1 MEKVAKIA
9 EKRAANA
16 LSGRSIAFI
25 GGGAMAGAM
34 IGGLLNSH
42 AVESKAITASDPH
55 ADRIQDLEKRFG
67 VATTGDNLKAAR
79 NAEIVIL
86 SVKPQMLRFVFRD
99 LCGKLGKDALVL
111 SIIAGARI
119 ESMTQGLKHGAIVRS
134 MPNTPAQVA
143 EGMTV
148 WTSNAAVTAA
158 QREQAQTILK
168 AFGKELYVADEAFL
182 DMATAISGSGPSYVF
197 LFMEALIDA
206 AVHLGFSREDA
217 RTLVTQTVRGSA
229 IYAEHSPSHPA
240 EMRNL
245 VTSPGG
251 TSAHALYQLEKGGFR
266 TLLSKAV
273 WAAFQRS
280 VSLSA
285 LNSAVQPFE
294 EKDDDGGLRAEGLR
308 LLPFA
313 ICHCHDSYYRS
324 VITTGYDSSRSS
336 REGLMG
342 GLRISLNS
350 SIACLRMCSSASA
363 RSSVTRNSFR
373 SFALTVPALTM
384 SSSSAR

>member
-1 MEKVAKIA
+1 MSKTASTS
-9 EKRAANA
+9 EKRPANV
-16 LSGRSIAFI
+16 LGGRSLAFV

-42 AVESKAITASDPH
+42 VVDAKWIRASDPH
-55 ADRIQDLEKRFG
+55 EERTAELETRFG
-67 VATTGDNLKAAR
+67 IATTNDNVAAAR
-79 NAEIVIL
+79 EADIVIL

-99 LCGKLGKDALVL
+99 LCGKLRKDALVL
-111 SIIAGARI
+111 SIIAGARV
-119 ESMTQGLKHGAIVRS
+119 ESITNGLKHGSVVRS

-148 WTSNAAVTAA
+148 WTANAGVTKV
-158 QREQAQTILK
+158 QRAQAQAILK

-229 IYAEHSPSHPA
+229 IYAEYSSSHPA

-294 EKDDDGGLRAEGLR
+294 EKDEPTADQ
-308 LLPFA
+308 
-313 ICHCHDSYYRS
+313 
-324 VITTGYDSSRSS
+324 
-336 REGLMG
+336 
-342 GLRISLNS
+342 
-350 SIACLRMCSSASA
+350 
-363 RSSVTRNSFR
+363 
-373 SFALTVPALTM
+373 
-384 SSSSAR
+384 

>member
-1 MEKVAKIA
+1 MQK
-9 EKRAANA
+9 A
-16 LSGRSIAFI
+16 LTGKSLAFI
-25 GGGAMAGAM
+25 GSGAMAGAM
-34 IGGLLNSH
+34 IGGLLSSH
-42 AVESKAITASDPH
+42 AVDEKSITASDPH
-55 ADRIQDLEKRFG
+55 KERTSDLHTRFG
-67 VATTGDNLKAAR
+67 VATTNDNIAAAR
-79 NAEIVIL
+79 SADIVVL

-99 LCGKLGKDALVL
+99 LCGKLRKDALVL

-119 ESMTQGLKHGAIVRS
+119 DSINQGLKHASIVRS
-134 MPNTPAQVA
+134 MPNTPAQVS

-148 WTSNAAVTAA
+148 WTASAAVSAGQRSEA
-158 QREQAQTILK
+158 QAILR
-168 AFGKELYVADEAFL
+168 AFGRELYVADEAFL

-229 IYAEHSPSHPA
+229 IYAENSPSHPA

-273 WAAFQRS
+273 WAAYQRS

-285 LNSAVQPFE
+285 LNTAVQPFE
-294 EKDDDGGLRAEGLR
+294 EDDKDGD
-308 LLPFA
+308 
-313 ICHCHDSYYRS
+313 
-324 VITTGYDSSRSS
+324 
-336 REGLMG
+336 
-342 GLRISLNS
+342 
-350 SIACLRMCSSASA
+350 
-363 RSSVTRNSFR
+363 
-373 SFALTVPALTM
+373 
-384 SSSSAR
+384 

>member
-1 MEKVAKIA
+1 MQKVLTGKS
-9 EKRAANA
+9 
-16 LSGRSIAFI
+16 LAFI
-25 GGGAMAGAM
+25 GSGAMAGAM
-34 IGGLLNSH
+34 IGGLLSSH
-42 AVESKAITASDPH
+42 TVEAKSITASDPH
-55 ADRIQDLEKRFG
+55 AERTSDLHARFG
-67 VATTGDNLKAAR
+67 VATTSDNLTAAR
-79 NAEIVIL
+79 GADIVVL

-99 LCGKLGKDALVL
+99 LCGKLRKDALVL
-111 SIIAGARI
+111 SIIAGARVD
-119 ESMTQGLKHGAIVRS
+119 SMTQGLKHSSVVRS
-134 MPNTPAQVA
+134 MPNTPAQVS

-148 WTSNAAVTAA
+148 WTANAAVTPA
-158 QREQAQTILK
+158 QRAQTQAILR

-217 RTLVTQTVRGSA
+217 RTLVIQTVRGSA

-273 WAAFQRS
+273 WAAYQRS

-294 EKDDDGGLRAEGLR
+294 ERDEPTD
-308 LLPFA
+308 
-313 ICHCHDSYYRS
+313 
-324 VITTGYDSSRSS
+324 
-336 REGLMG
+336 
-342 GLRISLNS
+342 
-350 SIACLRMCSSASA
+350 
-363 RSSVTRNSFR
+363 
-373 SFALTVPALTM
+373 
-384 SSSSAR
+384 

>member
-1 MEKVAKIA
+1 VHKSPLKGAS
-9 EKRAANA
+9 
-16 LSGRSIAFI
+16 LAFI
-25 GGGAMAGAM
+25 GGGAMGEAM

-42 AVESKAITASDPH
+42 LVEAKAVTASDPH
-55 ADRIQDLEKRFG
+55 RQRAQDLEARFG
-67 VATTGDNLKAAR
+67 ISTTTENLTAAR
-79 NAEIVIL
+79 HADIVIL

-99 LCGKLGKDALVL
+99 LCGKLQKDALVL

-119 ESMTQGLKHGAIVRS
+119 ESIAQGLKHSSVVRS

-148 WTSNAAVTAA
+148 WTASPEVKPG
-158 QREQAQTILK
+158 QREQAQAILR
-168 AFGKELYVADEAFL
+168 AFGKELFVADEVFL

-217 RTLVTQTVRGSA
+217 RMLVTQTVRGSA
-229 IYAEHSPSHPA
+229 IYAEQSASHPA

-280 VSLSA
+280 VSLAA
-285 LNSAVQPFE
+285 LNSAVRPFE
-294 EKDDDGGLRAEGLR
+294 EEDDPKAPDR
-308 LLPFA
+308 
-313 ICHCHDSYYRS
+313 
-324 VITTGYDSSRSS
+324 
-336 REGLMG
+336 
-342 GLRISLNS
+342 
-350 SIACLRMCSSASA
+350 
-363 RSSVTRNSFR
+363 
-373 SFALTVPALTM
+373 
-384 SSSSAR
+384 

>member
-1 MEKVAKIA
+1 MA

-16 LSGRSIAFI
+16 LNGRTIAFI

-42 AVESKAITASDPH
+42 AVDATAITASDPH
-55 ADRIQDLEKRFG
+55 ADRIKDLEKRFG
-67 VATTGDNLKAAR
+67 VGDDERQRESREGRRHRHPVGQAADAAVCLSRSVRQAAEGCAGAVDHRRRTNRVDDAGSEASIRRALDAEYTGSGGGRYDGMDRQQRGHSRAAR
-79 NAEIVIL
+79 
-86 SVKPQMLRFVFRD
+86 
-99 LCGKLGKDALVL
+99 
-111 SIIAGARI
+111 
-119 ESMTQGLKHGAIVRS
+119 
-134 MPNTPAQVA
+134 
-143 EGMTV
+143 
-148 WTSNAAVTAA
+148 
-158 QREQAQTILK
+158 QAQTILR

-294 EKDDDGGLRAEGLR
+294 EKDEQ
-308 LLPFA
+308 
-313 ICHCHDSYYRS
+313 H
-324 VITTGYDSSRSS
+324 
-336 REGLMG
+336 E
-342 GLRISLNS
+342 
-350 SIACLRMCSSASA
+350 
-363 RSSVTRNSFR
+363 
-373 SFALTVPALTM
+373 
-384 SSSSAR
+384 

>member
-1 MEKVAKIA
+1 MEK
-9 EKRAANA
+9 A
-16 LSGRSIAFI
+16 LKGASLAFI
-25 GGGAMAGAM
+25 GGGAMGEAM
-34 IGGLLNSH
+34 ISSLLSSH
-42 AVESKAITASDPH
+42 VVEPKAISVSDPH
-55 ADRIQDLEKRFG
+55 KERMKDLESRYG
-67 VATTGDNLKAAR
+67 VHTTTQNLAAVKDAT
-79 NAEIVIL
+79 IVIL

-99 LCGKLGKDALVL
+99 LCGKLKKDTLVL

-119 ESMTQGLKHGAIVRS
+119 DSMDLGLKHSAIIRS

-148 WTSNAAVTAA
+148 WTASRAVTPG
-158 QREQAQTILK
+158 QRIQAQAVLR

-217 RTLVTQTVRGSA
+217 RMLVTQTVRGSA
-229 IYAEHSPSHPA
+229 VYAEKSPSHPA

-273 WAAFQRS
+273 WAAYQRS

-285 LNSAVQPFE
+285 LNSTVRPFE
-294 EKDDDGGLRAEGLR
+294 EDDESTEADQ
-308 LLPFA
+308 
-313 ICHCHDSYYRS
+313 
-324 VITTGYDSSRSS
+324 
-336 REGLMG
+336 
-342 GLRISLNS
+342 
-350 SIACLRMCSSASA
+350 
-363 RSSVTRNSFR
+363 
-373 SFALTVPALTM
+373 
-384 SSSSAR
+384 

>member
-1 MEKVAKIA
+1 MEKVATMA
-9 EKRAANA
+9 EKRAAANA
-16 LSGRSIAFI
+16 LSGRTIAFI
-25 GGGAMAGAM
+25 GSGAMAGAM

-42 AVESKAITASDPH
+42 TVDAKVITASDPH
-55 ADRIQDLEKRFG
+55 PDRIQDLERRFG
-67 VATTGDNLKAAR
+67 VATTSDNVTAAKS
-79 NAEIVIL
+79 ADIVIL

-99 LCGKLGKDALVL
+99 LCGNLRKDALVL
-111 SIIAGARI
+111 SIIAGARM
-119 ESMTQGLKHGAIVRS
+119 ESMTQGLRHASVIRS

-148 WTSNAAVTAA
+148 WTASPAVTAA
-158 QREQAQTILK
+158 QREEAQTILR
-168 AFGKELYVADEAFL
+168 AFGRELYVSDEAFL

-285 LNSAVQPFE
+285 LNTAVQPFE
-294 EKDDDGGLRAEGLR
+294 EKDE
-308 LLPFA
+308 
-313 ICHCHDSYYRS
+313 S
-324 VITTGYDSSRSS
+324 
-336 REGLMG
+336 EQ
-342 GLRISLNS
+342 
-350 SIACLRMCSSASA
+350 
-363 RSSVTRNSFR
+363 
-373 SFALTVPALTM
+373 
-384 SSSSAR
+384 

>member
-1 MEKVAKIA
+1 MDKALKGKSVA
-9 EKRAANA
+9 
-16 LSGRSIAFI
+16 FV

-34 IGGLLNSH
+34 IGGLLSSQTV
-42 AVESKAITASDPH
+42 AAKAIAASDPH
-55 ADRIQDLEKRFG
+55 TERIKDLESRFG
-67 VATTGDNLKAAR
+67 ISTTTDNLAAAR
-79 NAEIVIL
+79 AADIVVL
-86 SVKPQMLRFVFRD
+86 SVKPQMLRFVFSD
-99 LCGKLGKDALVL
+99 LCGKLRKDALVL

-119 ESMTQGLKHGAIVRS
+119 DSIAKGLKHAAVVRS

-148 WTSNAAVTAA
+148 WTASASATAA
-158 QREQAQTILK
+158 QREEARAVLS

-229 IYAEHSPSHPA
+229 IYAEQSSSHPA

-280 VSLSA
+280 ISLSA
-285 LNSAVQPFE
+285 LNTAVQPFDEQE
-294 EKDDDGGLRAEGLR
+294 EKE
-308 LLPFA
+308 
-313 ICHCHDSYYRS
+313 
-324 VITTGYDSSRSS
+324 
-336 REGLMG
+336 
-342 GLRISLNS
+342 
-350 SIACLRMCSSASA
+350 
-363 RSSVTRNSFR
+363 
-373 SFALTVPALTM
+373 
-384 SSSSAR
+384 

>member
-1 MEKVAKIA
+1 MNRVLKGKS
-9 EKRAANA
+9 
-16 LSGRSIAFI
+16 LAFI
-25 GGGAMAGAM
+25 GGGKMAEAM

-42 AVESKAITASDPH
+42 TVDAKRITASDPH
-55 ADRIQDLEKRFG
+55 KDRAKDLEARFG
-67 VATTGDNLKAAR
+67 ITATTDNLAAAR
-79 NAEIVIL
+79 NADIVIL

-99 LCGKLGKDALVL
+99 LYSKLRNDALVL

-119 ESMTQGLKHGAIVRS
+119 ESITLGLKHSSVVRS
-134 MPNTPAQVA
+134 MPNTPAQVS

-148 WTSNAAVTAA
+148 WTANAPTAPA
-158 QREQAQTILK
+158 QRAGAQAILR

-217 RTLVTQTVRGSA
+217 RMLVTQTVRGSA

-294 EKDDDGGLRAEGLR
+294 EAEPKG
-308 LLPFA
+308 
-313 ICHCHDSYYRS
+313 DRS
-324 VITTGYDSSRSS
+324 GERV
-336 REGLMG
+336 
-342 GLRISLNS
+342 
-350 SIACLRMCSSASA
+350 
-363 RSSVTRNSFR
+363 
-373 SFALTVPALTM
+373 
-384 SSSSAR
+384 

>member
-1 MEKVAKIA
+1 MQKGES
-9 EKRAANA
+9 A
-16 LSGRSIAFI
+16 LRSVSLAVI
-25 GGGAMAGAM
+25 GGGAMGEAM
-34 IGGLLNSH
+34 ISSLLTSH
-42 AVESKAITASDPH
+42 ALEPKAITVSDPH
-55 ADRIQDLEKRFG
+55 KERMKDLEARYG
-67 VATTGDNLKAAR
+67 IHSVPQNLGAVKDA
-79 NAEIVIL
+79 NIVIL

-99 LCGKLGKDALVL
+99 LCGKLRKDTLVL
-111 SIIAGARI
+111 SIVAGARI
-119 ESMTQGLKHGAIVRS
+119 DSMDIGLKHSAIIRS
-134 MPNTPAQVA
+134 MPNTPAQVG

-148 WTSNAAVTAA
+148 WTASRAVTPA
-158 QREQAQTILK
+158 QRTQGQAVLR

-217 RTLVTQTVRGSA
+217 RMLVTQTVRGSA
-229 IYAEHSPSHPA
+229 IYAEKSPSHPA

-285 LNSAVQPFE
+285 LNSTVRPFE
-294 EKDDDGGLRAEGLR
+294 EDDD
-308 LLPFA
+308 
-313 ICHCHDSYYRS
+313 
-324 VITTGYDSSRSS
+324 
-336 REGLMG
+336 
-342 GLRISLNS
+342 
-350 SIACLRMCSSASA
+350 
-363 RSSVTRNSFR
+363 
-373 SFALTVPALTM
+373 TM
-384 SSSSAR
+384 EPHR

>member
-1 MEKVAKIA
+1 MQKAG
-9 EKRAANA
+9 AAGA
-16 LSGRSIAFI
+16 RRVESVLSGTTLAFI
-25 GGGAMAGAM
+25 GGGAMGEAM
-34 IGGLLNSH
+34 IGGLLNAH
-42 AVESKAITASDPH
+42 VVDVNAMTASDPSKQRL
-55 ADRIQDLEKRFG
+55 AALNARFG
-67 VATTGDNLKAAR
+67 IETTTDNLAA
-79 NAEIVIL
+79 AKDAQIVIL
-86 SVKPQMLRFVFRD
+86 AVKPQMLRFVFRD
-99 LCGKLGKDALVL
+99 LCGKLRKDALVL

-119 ESMTQGLKHGAIVRS
+119 DSMKQGLRHSAIVRS

-148 WTSNAAVTAA
+148 WTASTEVAPARRA
-158 QREQAQTILK
+158 QAQAILR
-168 AFGKELYVADEAFL
+168 AFGRELYVADEVFL

-229 IYAEHSPSHPA
+229 IYAENSPSHPA

-251 TSAHALYQLEKGGFR
+251 TSAHALYQPEKGGFR

-285 LNSAVQPFE
+285 LNSTVRPFE
-294 EKDDDGGLRAEGLR
+294 EEDEG
-308 LLPFA
+308 PKTS
-313 ICHCHDSYYRS
+313 DQ
-324 VITTGYDSSRSS
+324 
-336 REGLMG
+336 
-342 GLRISLNS
+342 
-350 SIACLRMCSSASA
+350 
-363 RSSVTRNSFR
+363 
-373 SFALTVPALTM
+373 
-384 SSSSAR
+384 

>member
-1 MEKVAKIA
+1 MEKVASMVD
-9 EKRAANA
+9 KRTANA

-25 GGGAMAGAM
+25 GSGAMAGAM

-42 AVESKAITASDPH
+42 TVDAKSITASDPH
-55 ADRIQDLEKRFG
+55 ADRIQDLERRFG
-67 VATTGDNLKAAR
+67 VGITSENVKAAK
-79 NAEIVIL
+79 ADIVIL

-111 SIIAGARI
+111 SIVAGARI
-119 ESMTQGLKHGAIVRS
+119 ESIAQGLKHASVVRS

-148 WTSNAAVTAA
+148 WTSSSAVTAA
-158 QREQAQTILK
+158 QRAEAQAILR
-168 AFGKELYVADEAFL
+168 AFGKELYVSDEVFL
-182 DMATAISGSGPSYVF
+182 DMATAVSGSGPSYVF

-273 WAAFQRS
+273 WAAYQRS

-285 LNSAVQPFE
+285 LNTAVQPFE
-294 EKDDDGGLRAEGLR
+294 EKNE
-308 LLPFA
+308 
-313 ICHCHDSYYRS
+313 
-324 VITTGYDSSRSS
+324 
-336 REGLMG
+336 EEE
-342 GLRISLNS
+342 
-350 SIACLRMCSSASA
+350 
-363 RSSVTRNSFR
+363 
-373 SFALTVPALTM
+373 
-384 SSSSAR
+384 

>member
-1 MEKVAKIA
+1 MQKVLNGKS
-9 EKRAANA
+9 
-16 LSGRSIAFI
+16 LAFI

-34 IGGLLNSH
+34 VGGLLSSH
-42 AVESKAITASDPH
+42 TVEAKAIIASDPH
-55 ADRIQDLEKRFG
+55 TERISDLHTRFG
-67 VATTGDNLKAAR
+67 VATTSENLAAAR
-79 NAEIVIL
+79 DADIVVL

-99 LCGKLGKDALVL
+99 LCGKLRKDALVL

-119 ESMTQGLKHGAIVRS
+119 DSMTQGLKHASVVRS
-134 MPNTPAQVA
+134 MPNTPAQVS

-148 WTSNAAVTAA
+148 WTANAAVTPA
-158 QREQAQTILK
+158 QRSQAQAILR

-273 WAAFQRS
+273 WAAYQRS

-294 EKDDDGGLRAEGLR
+294 EQDEAKG
-308 LLPFA
+308 
-313 ICHCHDSYYRS
+313 
-324 VITTGYDSSRSS
+324 
-336 REGLMG
+336 
-342 GLRISLNS
+342 
-350 SIACLRMCSSASA
+350 
-363 RSSVTRNSFR
+363 
-373 SFALTVPALTM
+373 
-384 SSSSAR
+384 